1 MEIILLENVKSL
13 GKQGEILKVS
23 DGYGRSLISKNLC
36 LEATSKNKNDL
47 KLKKQHD
54 DKLALERLEQAK
66 QQAKVLEEKQVVLFI
81 KTGEGGRLFGAVS
94 SKEVAVAVKKQIGME
109 IDKKKLQMPEPIKTL
124 GNHEVLVKLHP
135 KVMAKL
141 LVKVQEES

>member
-23 DGYGRSLISKNLC
+23 DGYGRSLINKKLC

>member
-1 MEIILLENVKSL
+1 MEVILLEDVKSL
-13 GKQGEILKVS
+13 GKQGEIIKVS
-23 DGYGRSLISKNLC
+23 DGYGRSLINKKVC
-36 LEATSKNKNDL
+36 LEATAKNKNDL
-47 KLKKQHD
+47 KLKKQND

-66 QQAKVLEEKQVVLFI
+66 EQARELEEKPIVLTI

-94 SKEVAVAVKKQIGME
+94 SKEVAGAVKSQLGME
-109 IDKKKLQMPEPIKTL
+109 VDKKKLQMPEPIKTL

-141 LVKVQEES
+141 LVKVKEES